1 MTKVQVRFRLEKP
14 LDERMM
20 KGIADAHSLYGMM
33 LVHVSPALDEL
44 IVDYDASRLKPED
57 VAGALK
63 RGGIAIIQGQ

>member
-14 LDERMM
+14 LDERTM
-20 KGIADAHSLYGMM
+20 KSIADAHSLYGMM
-33 LVHVSPALDEL
+33 LVHVSPALDEV

-63 RGGIAIIQGQ
+63 RGGIAVIPGK